1 VLELPSEQKDLV
13 TPIIDLMSEGK
24 YDDARAALE
33 AVDPQWRIACLWTIA
48 AMTGICL

>member
-1 VLELPSEQKDLV
+1 MLELPSDQQDLV
-13 TPIIDLMSEGK
+13 TPILALMNEGK

-33 AVDPQWRIACLWTIA
+33 AVGQQWRVACLWTIA